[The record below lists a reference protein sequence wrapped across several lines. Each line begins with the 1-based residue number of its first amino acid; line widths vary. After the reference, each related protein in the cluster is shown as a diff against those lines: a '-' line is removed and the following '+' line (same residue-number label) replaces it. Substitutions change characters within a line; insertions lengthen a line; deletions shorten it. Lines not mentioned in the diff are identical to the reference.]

1 MVSGD
6 GMTCGGGGSAASR
19 NDAVPPDDDWL
30 AAWRARE
37 ARLHRVLPYGGLLV
51 GSLLAAFA
59 PAPRGLPMLLTL
71 VIAGLTACWVT
82 WFVVL
87 HPKWQG
93 RQGSMTVYY
102 VGLLAFAAVLVA
114 ASPWYGFFAW
124 VGFLHAFLVLN
135 GRWRFVGMAA
145 TAVLVAT
152 AQGGGLLSSWS
163 NWPLWLVLVLVNL
176 VLSGAVSWFNL
187 VGEREDARRKRLV
200 AELAATN
207 RQLAETVRENEGL
220 HAQLITQAREA
231 GVLDERQRM
240 AQEIHDT
247 LAQGLTGIITQLEA
261 AGQTRDRSADWRR
274 HVDNAL
280 ALARESLTEAR
291 RSVRALRPE
300 PLELARL
307 PDALSELGERW
318 SAVHGVTASVSTT
331 GTPRPLHPEIEVTLL
346 RAAQEALSNVARHA
360 AASRVGLTLSY
371 MSDVVTLDVR
381 DDGSGFDVAN
391 RSTTPDQ
398 HGSYGLTAMR
408 QRVNRVGGQL
418 AVESEPGGGTAVSAS
433 VPALPGAAA

>member
-1 MVSGD
+1 
-6 GMTCGGGGSAASR
+6 MTCGGDGSTASR
-19 NDAVPPDDDWL
+19 ADAVPADDDWL
-30 AAWRARE
+30 AHWRARE

-59 PAPRGLPMLLTL
+59 PAPRGLPMPLTL
-71 VIAGLTACWVT
+71 VIAGLTACWIT
-82 WFVVL
+82 WYVVL
-87 HPKWQG
+87 SPQWRG
-93 RQGSMTVYY
+93 RQRSMTVYY
-102 VGLLAFAAVLVA
+102 IGLLAFAAVLVA

-152 AQGGGLLSSWS
+152 AQGGGLPSSWS

-176 VLSGAVSWFNL
+176 VLAGAVSWFNL
-187 VGEREDARRKRLV
+187 VGEREDARRKRLM

-220 HAQLITQAREA
+220 HAQLLTQAREA

-261 AGQTRDRSADWRR
+261 AEQTRDRSADWRR
-274 HVDNAL
+274 HMDNAL
-280 ALARESLTEAR
+280 ALARESLTDAR

-300 PLELARL
+300 PLETARL

-391 RSTTPDQ
+391 RSTIPDQ
-398 HGSYGLTAMR
+398 DGSYGLTAMR

>member
-1 MVSGD
+1 MSGD
-6 GMTCGGGGSAASR
+6 GMTSCERARGPGLAGDGTG
-19 NDAVPPDDDWL
+19 DDDRL
-30 AAWRARE
+30 ADWRARE
-37 ARLHRVLPYGGLLV
+37 ARLHLVLPYCGLLV
-51 GSLLAAFA
+51 GSLLATFA
-59 PAPRGLPMLLTL
+59 PAPGGLPLAPTL
-71 VIAGLTACWVT
+71 VVAGAAAAWIA
-82 WFVVL
+82 WFHTL
-87 HPKWQG
+87 HPQWRERRRLMAG
-93 RQGSMTVYY
+93 YY
-102 VGLLAFAAVLVA
+102 VGLLAFAAVLVC

-124 VGFLHAFLVLN
+124 IGFLHAFALLS
-135 GRWRFVGMAA
+135 GGWRFVGMGC

-152 AQGGGLLSSWS
+152 AQGGGLPRSWS
-163 NWPLWLVLVLVNL
+163 HFTLWLVLVLFNL
-176 VLSGAVSWFNL
+176 VVAGAVSWL
-187 VGEREDARRKRLV
+187 SYVGEREEAKRKRLV
-200 AELAATN
+200 AELAAAN
-207 RQLAETVRENEGL
+207 QQLAETVRENEGL

-261 AGQTRDRSADWRR
+261 AEQTRDRSADWRR

-300 PLELARL
+300 PLETARL

-318 SAVHGVTASVSTT
+318 SALHGVTANVNTT

-371 MSDVVTLDVR
+371 MSDIVTLDVR
-381 DDGSGFDVAN
+381 DDGSGFDVTD
-391 RSTTPDQ
+391 RSATPDQ
-398 HGSYGLTAMR
+398 DGSYGLTAMR
-408 QRVNRVGGQL
+408 QRVTRVGGQL
-418 AVESEPGGGTAVSAS
+418 AVESEPGAGTAVSAS
-433 VPALPGAAA
+433 VPALPGATA

>member
-1 MVSGD
+1 MMSGD
-6 GMTCGGGGSAASR
+6 GTSGGGDRTACR
-19 NDAVPPDDDWL
+19 DDAVPTQDHQL
-30 AAWRARE
+30 TNWRARE
-37 ARLHRVLPYGGLLV
+37 ARLHRLLPYCGLLV

-59 PAPRGLPMLLTL
+59 PAPRGLPMLPTL
-71 VIAGLTACWVT
+71 VVAGLTACWVT

-87 HPKWQG
+87 RPQWPG
-93 RQGSMTVYY
+93 RRGPMTVYY
-102 VGLLAFAAVLVA
+102 VGLLASAAVLVT

-124 VGFLHAFLVLN
+124 VGYLHAFLVLD

-152 AQGGGLLSSWS
+152 AQGGGLPASWS
-163 NWPLWLVLVLVNL
+163 NRPLWLTLVLVNL
-176 VLSGAVSWFNL
+176 VLASAVSWFNL

-207 RQLAETVRENEGL
+207 RQLTETARENEGL
-220 HAQLITQAREA
+220 HAQLIAQAREA

-261 AGQTRDRSADWRR
+261 AEQTRDRSADWRR

-300 PLELARL
+300 PLETARL

-318 SAVHGVTASVSTT
+318 SAVHGVAASVSTT

-381 DDGSGFDVAN
+381 DDGSGFDVTN
-391 RSTTPDQ
+391 RSTSPDQ

-408 QRVNRVGGQL
+408 QRVGRVGGQL

>member
-1 MVSGD
+1 MMGGD
-6 GMTCGGGGSAASR
+6 GTSGGGDRTAGR
-19 NDAVPPDDDWL
+19 DDALPTHDHRL
-30 AAWRARE
+30 ANWRARE
-37 ARLHRVLPYGGLLV
+37 ARLHRLLPYGGLLV

-59 PAPRGLPMLLTL
+59 PAPRGLPMLPTL
-71 VIAGLTACWVT
+71 VVAGLTACWVT
-82 WFVVL
+82 WFVIL
-87 HPKWQG
+87 SPRWPG
-93 RQGSMTVYY
+93 RRGSMTLYY
-102 VGLLAFAAVLVA
+102 VGLLAFAAVLVT

-124 VGFLHAFLVLN
+124 VGFLHAFLVLD

-152 AQGGGLLSSWS
+152 AQGGGLPSSWS

-176 VLSGAVSWFNL
+176 ALAGAVSWFNL

-207 RQLAETVRENEGL
+207 RQLAETIQENEGL

-240 AQEIHDT
+240 AREIHDT

-261 AGQTRDRSADWRR
+261 AEQTRDRSADWRR

-300 PLELARL
+300 PLETARL
-307 PDALSELGERW
+307 PDALAELGDRW

-381 DDGSGFDVAN
+381 DDGTGFDLTS
-391 RSTTPDQ
+391 RSAVPNEN
-398 HGSYGLTAMR
+398 GSYGLTAMR

>member
-6 GMTCGGGGSAASR
+6 GTTYGGGSTASR
-19 NDAVPPDDDWL
+19 DEKMPTDDDRL
-30 AAWRARE
+30 ANWRARE
-37 ARLHRVLPYGGLLV
+37 ARLQRVLPFGGLLV

-59 PAPRGLPMLLTL
+59 PAPRGLPMPLTL
-71 VIAGLTACWVT
+71 VIVGLTACWIT
-82 WFVVL
+82 WFVIL
-87 HPKWQG
+87 HPRWQG
-93 RQGSMTVYY
+93 RQGPRTVYY

-145 TAVLVAT
+145 TSVLVAT
-152 AQGGGLLSSWS
+152 AQGGGLPSSWS
-163 NWPLWLVLVLVNL
+163 NWPLWLVLVLVNV
-176 VLSGAVSWFNL
+176 VLAGAVSWFNL

-200 AELAATN
+200 AELATTN
-207 RQLAETVRENEGL
+207 RQLAETIRENEGL

-261 AGQTRDRSADWRR
+261 AEQTRDRSADWRR

-300 PLELARL
+300 PLETARL

-318 SAVHGVTASVSTT
+318 STRHGVAASVSTT

-381 DDGSGFDVAN
+381 DDGSGFDVTN
-391 RSTTPDQ
+391 RSTPDQ
-398 HGSYGLTAMR
+398 NGSYGLTAMR

>member
-6 GMTCGGGGSAASR
+6 GMTYGGDRSAASR
-19 NDAVPPDDDWL
+19 DDTLPADDWL
-30 AAWRARE
+30 THWRARE

-59 PAPRGLPMLLTL
+59 PAPRGLPMPLTL

-82 WFVVL
+82 WYVVL
-87 HPKWQG
+87 SPQWQG
-93 RQGSMTVYY
+93 QQRSMAVYY

-135 GRWRFVGMAA
+135 GRWRFAGMAA

-152 AQGGGLLSSWS
+152 AQGGGLPSSWS

-176 VLSGAVSWFNL
+176 VLAGAVSWFNL

-200 AELAATN
+200 AELAAAN

-220 HAQLITQAREA
+220 HAQLLTQAREA

-261 AGQTRDRSADWRR
+261 AEQTRDRSADWRR
-274 HVDNAL
+274 HMDNAL

-300 PLELARL
+300 PLETARL

-360 AASRVGLTLSY
+360 GASRVGLTLSY

-391 RSTTPDQ
+391 QSTTPDQ
-398 HGSYGLTAMR
+398 DGSYGLTAMR
-408 QRVNRVGGQL
+408 QRVNRVGGQV